1 VQQRARRRSE
11 SGGLRDHVRVLRR
24 RMWLILAAVV
34 LITGSAVFLTLRQK
48 PLYQSSS
55 QVLLKYQNLAANL
68 TGIQD
73 FSGVYQDPTR
83 IAETQTKIATSPGVA
98 KLTIKAASLA
108 GMTPGEFLA
117 HAAVSVEPDSDILDF
132 QFTDRSPDRAVRI
145 ATEFARQYIVYRKAL
160 DTAAIALALS
170 EAEAR
175 INQLKAANQTNS
187 TLYERLV
194 ESEQQLRT
202 MEALQTANASVL
214 READGAA
221 KIQPRPVRN
230 GILGFFLGLMLGLG
244 LAFFREA
251 LDTRLRS
258 ASEVGERLGLPL
270 LARLPEPP
278 RPLRTR
284 QRLVMRDKPQSG
296 QAEAFRMLRTNLEF
310 VNLERGARTIMVVS
324 ALQGEGKTTT
334 AANLAV
340 ALARAGRRVALV
352 DLDLR
357 RPTLH
362 NYFQLGIQPGL
373 TDVAL
378 GHAGLDEAIARV
390 ALTAANEGESERTD
404 DPVARAAEAGT
415 AALTNG
421 RPKVDGWLEVLPAG
435 LIPPDPGEFVNT
447 HALTELLRD
456 LRERAD
462 LVIIDTPP
470 LLSVGDTMVLSA
482 HVDAMIVVARIS
494 LIRRPSITELRRVLD
509 SCRASKLGF
518 VLAAADLEEGY
529 GYGTYSY
536 SYDGYTTPREVE
548 PERTR

>member
-1 VQQRARRRSE
+1 MEQRARRRSE

-24 RMWLILAAVV
+24 RMWLILASIA
-34 LITGSAVFLTLRQK
+34 LITGCAVFLSLRQP
-48 PLYQSSS
+48 PLYQASS

-83 IAETQTKIATSPGVA
+83 IAETQTKIATSPDVA
-98 KLTIKAASLA
+98 KLTIKAVGLT
-108 GMTPGEFLA
+108 GMTPGEFLS

-132 QFTDRSPDRAVRI
+132 SFTDRSPGRAARV
-145 ATEFARQYIVYRKAL
+145 ATEFARQYIVHREEL
-160 DTAAIALALS
+160 DTAAISLARS
-170 EAEAR
+170 EAEQR
-175 INQLKAANQTNS
+175 ITELKAANQTN
-187 TLYERLV
+187 TPLYERLV
-194 ESEQQLRT
+194 ESDQQLRT

-214 READGAA
+214 RQANGAA

-230 GILGFFLGLMLGLG
+230 GMLGFFLGLLLGLG
-244 LAFFREA
+244 VAFFREA

-278 RPLRTR
+278 RTLRTK

-310 VNLERGARTIMVVS
+310 VNLERGARTIMVAS

-334 AANLAV
+334 ASNLAV
-340 ALARAGRRVALV
+340 ALARAGRRVVLV

-357 RPTLH
+357 RPMLH
-362 NYFQLGIQPGL
+362 TYFELGIQPGL

-378 GHAGLDEAIARV
+378 GHVRLDQAIARV
-390 ALTAANEGESERTD
+390 ALTPIDAKNDGADGAA
-404 DPVARAAEAGT
+404 DPGSP
-415 AALTNG
+415 ALTNG
-421 RPKVDGWLEVLPAG
+421 RAKVDGLLEVLPAG

-447 HALTELLRD
+447 HALTELLRE

-462 LVIIDTPP
+462 VVIIDTPP

-482 HVDAMIVVARIS
+482 HVDAMIVVARLS

-509 SCRASKLGF
+509 NCPASKLGF
-518 VLAAADLEEGY
+518 VLTAADLEEGY
-529 GYGTYSY
+529 GYGTYAY
-536 SYDGYTTPREVE
+536 SYYYSSTPPREVE
-548 PERTR
+548 RERA